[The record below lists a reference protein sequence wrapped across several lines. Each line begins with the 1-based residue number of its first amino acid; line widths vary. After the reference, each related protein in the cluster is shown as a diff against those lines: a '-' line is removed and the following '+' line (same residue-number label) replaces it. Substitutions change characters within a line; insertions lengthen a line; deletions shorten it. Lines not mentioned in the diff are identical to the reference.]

1 MKICILTAG
10 KGTRMWPYN
19 EKINKALL
27 PVKNKAIISHLIE
40 QFRPNDEFIIGLGYL
55 GDQVKDYF
63 IYNNDKLT
71 LTIHDKEL
79 ISLAR

>member
-40 QFRPNDEFIIGLGYL
+40 QFQSNDEFIIGLGYL
-55 GDQVKDYF
+55 GDQVKDYL
-63 IYNNDKLT
+63 LT
-71 LTIHDKEL
+71 AHP
-79 ISLAR
+79 